1 MRKRIVYPLALAVL
15 LTAGCG
21 SVPTKQYYVLNYLPS
36 MNKRQNPN
44 PYPITIRLKEFNIEE
59 AYNRPQIVYRQSPFQ
74 LKYYVYRVWAVKPT
88 RMITDLVHKHLVSAN
103 LASSIV
109 RRFDE
114 GKKPDYELSGIIE
127 ALEEYDSEEL
137 WFAHL
142 AFRINLVRTGDG
154 RVLYT
159 RRFDLRKKVYQ
170 KEPEFV
176 IREMSA
182 LMEYAMTQAVHD
194 MDIKL
199 AQEFGSK
206 TTTIGIESPVFED
219 STITEV
225 DQ

>member
-1 MRKRIVYPLALAVL
+1 MNLREEGRSDEKRIVYPLALAVL

-44 PYPITIRLKEFNIEE
+44 PYPITIRLKEFSIEE

-114 GKKPDYELSGIIE
+114 GKKPDYELSGIE

-137 WFAHL
+137 WFAPGPQNIG
-142 AFRINLVRTGDG
+142 RLVTED
-154 RVLYT
+154 LYT
-159 RRFDLRKKVYQ
+159 EGDLRKK
-170 KEPEFV
+170 F
-176 IREMSA
+176 IRKANSLSGMSA
-182 LMEYAMTQAVHD
+182 
-194 MDIKL
+194 
-199 AQEFGSK
+199 
-206 TTTIGIESPVFED
+206 
-219 STITEV
+219 
-225 DQ
+225 